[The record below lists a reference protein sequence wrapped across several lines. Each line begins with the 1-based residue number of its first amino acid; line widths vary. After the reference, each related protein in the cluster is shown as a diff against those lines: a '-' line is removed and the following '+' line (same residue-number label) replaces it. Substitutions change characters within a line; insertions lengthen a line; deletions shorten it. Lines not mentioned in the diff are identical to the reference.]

1 MKSLKILLADDEA
14 ILRLDLREMLIDA
27 GHKIIGEA
35 GNGQEAVKMARE
47 LKPEFV
53 IMDVKMPVMDGI
65 SAAKAIAAENIA
77 PVLLLTA
84 YSQQD
89 IVDKAKDAGVI
100 AYLVKPVR
108 EEQLFP
114 AMEIAVSRFEEL
126 QEMNRELAE
135 LKESLATRKLLDR
148 AKGILMTAHGM
159 TEQEAYRKCSS
170 SAWLNAYPLK
180 NWLKASLPQPPNAE
194 MTILY

>member
-1 MKSLKILLADDEA
+1 MLKKLKILLADDEA
-14 ILRLDLREMLIDA
+14 ILRLDLREMLCDA
-27 GHKIIGEA
+27 GHEVIGEA
-35 GNGQEAVKMARE
+35 ANGEEAVELARK
-47 LKPEFV
+47 LKPDFI
-53 IMDVKMPVMDGI
+53 IMDVKMPVMDGLT
-65 SAAKAIAAENIA
+65 AAKIIAAENIA

-114 AMEIAVSRFEEL
+114 AMEIAASRFDEL
-126 QEMNRELAE
+126 QQLNDELDK
-135 LKESLATRKLLDR
+135 LKDSLETRKLLDR

-159 TEQEAYRKCSS
+159 TEQEAYRKMQQFSM
-170 SAWLNAYPLK
+170 AKRITLK
-180 NWLKASLPQPPNAE
+180 ELAE
-194 MTILY
+194 SIIAAADKR

>member
-1 MKSLKILLADDEA
+1 MLKKMSILVADDEA
-14 ILRLDLREMLIDA
+14 LIRMDLREMLEDA
-27 GHKIIGEA
+27 GHDVVAEAANGE
-35 GNGQEAVKMARE
+35 QAVELARKF
-47 LKPEFV
+47 LPEFV
-53 IMDVKMPVMDGI
+53 IMDVKMPVMDGLA
-65 SAAKAIAAENIA
+65 AAKIINDEGIA

-89 IVDKAKDAGVI
+89 IVDKAKEAGVV

-114 AMEIAVSRFEEL
+114 AMEIAASRFAEMQQLSAEL
-126 QEMNRELAE
+126 DN

-159 TEQEAYRKCSS
+159 TEQEAYRKMQQFSMAKRIS
-170 SAWLNAYPLK
+170 LK
-180 NWLKASLPQPPNAE
+180 ELAESIIKAANNRKSK
-194 MTILY
+194 

>member
-1 MKSLKILLADDEA
+1 MLKKMSILVADDEA
-14 ILRLDLREMLIDA
+14 LIRMDLREMLEDA
-27 GHKIIGEA
+27 GHDVVAEAANGE
-35 GNGQEAVKMARE
+35 QAVELARKF
-47 LKPEFV
+47 LPEFV
-53 IMDVKMPVMDGI
+53 IMDVKMPVMDGLA
-65 SAAKAIAAENIA
+65 AAKIINDEGIA

-89 IVDKAKDAGVI
+89 IVDKAKEAGVV

-114 AMEIAVSRFEEL
+114 AMEIAASRFAEMQQLSAEL
-126 QEMNRELAE
+126 DD

-159 TEQEAYRKCSS
+159 TEQEAYRKMQQFSMAKRIS
-170 SAWLNAYPLK
+170 LK
-180 NWLKASLPQPPNAE
+180 ELAESIIKAANNRKSK
-194 MTILY
+194 